1 MNHQVSIDFSST
13 KTIVLAVALLIFGVV
28 GIVLGI
34 VMTYN
39 RAAGDRAHGI
49 FLAILGVVLFL
60 PSFYYTCIA
69 YYTYKGYTGFSF
81 ANILSA

>member
-13 KTIVLAVALLIFGVV
+13 KTIALAIALLVFDVV

-34 VMTYN
+34 VMSYN
-39 RAAGDRAHGI
+39 RVGGDRAHRI
-49 FLAILGVVLFL
+49 FLAILGVVHFL
-60 PSFYYTCIA
+60 PSLYYTRIA
-69 YYTYKGYTGFSF
+69 YYAYKGYTVFSF